1 MFYAVFSV
9 LVGLVNAI
17 FVSDRFFGLVRLG
30 GGGGKGL
37 GVRLLELAVIAIA
50 LMVGLSLLEASSH
63 GSAYSQGWEFYAIT
77 GCVMLV
83 AVFPGFVY
91 RYLWKRSAA

>member
-30 GGGGKGL
+30 GGGKGV
-37 GVRLLELAVIAIA
+37 GGRLLELAVIATA
-50 LMVGLSLLEASSH
+50 LMFGLRLLEASSH

>member
-9 LVGLVNAI
+9 LVGLVNAV

-30 GGGGKGL
+30 SEGKGL
-37 GVRLLELAVIAIA
+37 GGRLLELAVIAAA
-50 LMVGLSLLEASSH
+50 LMFGLRMLEASSH

>member
-9 LVGLVNAI
+9 LVGLVNAV

-30 GGGGKGL
+30 SEGKGL
-37 GVRLLELAVIAIA
+37 GGRLLELAVIAAA
-50 LMVGLSLLEASSH
+50 LMFVLRMLEASSH

>member
-1 MFYAVFSV
+1 M
-9 LVGLVNAI
+9 LVGLVNAV

-30 GGGGKGL
+30 SEGKGL
-37 GVRLLELAVIAIA
+37 GGRLLELAVIAAA
-50 LMVGLSLLEASSH
+50 LMFVLRMLEASSH

>member
-1 MFYAVFSV
+1 M

-30 GGGGKGL
+30 GGGKGV
-37 GVRLLELAVIAIA
+37 GGRLLELAVIAVA
-50 LMVGLSLLEASSH
+50 LMFGLHLLEASSH

>member
-1 MFYAVFSV
+1 M
-9 LVGLVNAI
+9 LVGLVNAV
-17 FVSDRFFGLVRLG
+17 FVSDRFFGLVRRGREGKVLG
-30 GGGGKGL
+30 G
-37 GVRLLELAVIAIA
+37 RLLELAVIAAA
-50 LMVGLSLLEASSH
+50 LMFGLRMLEASSH

>member
-1 MFYAVFSV
+1 M
-9 LVGLVNAI
+9 LVGLVNAV
-17 FVSDRFFGLVRLG
+17 FVSDRFFGLVRLSSE
-30 GGGGKGL
+30 GKGL
-37 GVRLLELAVIAIA
+37 GGRLLELAVIAAA
-50 LMVGLSLLEASSH
+50 LMFGLRMLEASSH
-63 GSAYSQGWEFYAIT
+63 GSVYSQGWEFYAIT